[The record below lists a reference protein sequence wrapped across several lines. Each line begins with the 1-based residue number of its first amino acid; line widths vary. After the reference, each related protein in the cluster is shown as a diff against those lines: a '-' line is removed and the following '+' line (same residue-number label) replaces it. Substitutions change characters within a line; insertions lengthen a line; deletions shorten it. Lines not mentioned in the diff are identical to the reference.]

1 MIYRKPT
8 SSVRE
13 VLASADQQSSSDVT
27 TSTEISSM
35 LDNTKKRK
43 TLFNSRENS
52 LMIPNATVQ
61 VSAGK

>member
-13 VLASADQQSSSDVT
+13 VLASADQQSSSDAT
-27 TSTEISSM
+27 TSIEISSM